1 MTEKT
6 DKQLEDE
13 REQDERDAEDRKIMA
28 AMNADAVLYVRNAAD
43 MTEEGKVAI
52 AGWLQARAED
62 LLANGHNYS
71 FLFTGRYNPED

>member
-1 MTEKT
+1 MTKKT

-13 REQDERDAEDRKIMA
+13 REQEERDAEDRRIMA
-28 AMNADAVLYVRNAAD
+28 TLNADAVLYIRNAAD

-52 AGWLQARAED
+52 AAWLHERAED

>member
-43 MTEEGKVAI
+43 MTEEGKVAV
-52 AGWLQARAED
+52 ADWLRAQAER
-62 LLANGHNYS
+62 LLSDGHNYS
-71 FLFTGRYNPED
+71 FLYTGRYNPED